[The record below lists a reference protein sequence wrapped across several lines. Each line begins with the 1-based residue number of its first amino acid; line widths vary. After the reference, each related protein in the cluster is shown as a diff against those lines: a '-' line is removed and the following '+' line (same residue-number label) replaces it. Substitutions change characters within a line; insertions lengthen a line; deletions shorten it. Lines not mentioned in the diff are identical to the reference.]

1 MRSIELIERCYQAL
15 ARRPFWI
22 LTGHFARRM
31 FSSDEPGEM
40 SMGLGVVL
48 GMLAAPGAFSSL
60 FMLDKY
66 STLLQYFRGQ
76 THFDPIRAS
85 AADEYFFI
93 VLSMT
98 ITALI
103 VVLRWNR
110 LFPDRRDFANLA
122 VLPLP
127 IYHIFLANFV
137 ALLGLAVVFAIDVN
151 CVSSIFFPTFVN
163 MDQDTA
169 AAFIHFAVPHVV
181 TVLLASFFSFFAI
194 FALVGTLMVLLPRK
208 LFRVLSL
215 YLRIVL
221 VIGTLVM
228 FFSNLFVQMLTGHV
242 PGSAAAYLPSVW
254 FLGFFETWLGITRP
268 GMAVLGE
275 RVLPALLIAVSVSV
289 LAYALSYRR
298 HFLRLAEEGD
308 ALPSSHRMFRF
319 SIPRWATRW
328 IFPSEPEW
336 GIAAFAL
343 KTLFRSEQHLLFFGG
358 YLGVGLVLV
367 AEFAVTSR
375 PDSPLPSVPPTDIL
389 AIPLLIAFFVV
400 TGLRFVSDIPAAL
413 EANWL
418 FQVSLD
424 RRCPSPASILR
435 KLMLLLVVPW
445 LLLVCGPLT
454 AHFYSWQVAALHT
467 FTVLA
472 FSLLVINMALARFR
486 KIPFTCS
493 RVPETRQLFFRFL
506 GCLSAVI
513 ILVPTLAALEQW
525 ALLRPSRFG
534 ILVILA
540 VAAAI
545 LILRYR
551 NDVPSQD
558 RVLMFEDRP
567 PPQFEWL
574 RLA

>member
-1 MRSIELIERCYQAL
+1 M

-22 LTGHFARRM
+22 LTVHFARRM
-31 FSSDEPGEM
+31 FSSDEPDEM
-40 SMGLGVVL
+40 SLGLGVVL

-76 THFDPIRAS
+76 IHFDPIRAS
-85 AADEYFFI
+85 AADEYFFV

-110 LFPDRRDFANLA
+110 LLPDRRDFANLA

-151 CVSSIFFPTFVN
+151 CVSSVFFPLFVT
-163 MDQDTA
+163 MDQDRA
-169 AAFIHFAVPHVV
+169 AAFFHFAVPHVV

-194 FALVGTLMVLLPRK
+194 FALVGTLMCVLPRK
-208 LFRVLSL
+208 VFRVLSL
-215 YLRIVL
+215 YLRILL
-221 VIGTLVM
+221 VVGTLLT
-228 FFSNLFVQMLTGHV
+228 FFSNLFIQMLAGHV
-242 PGSAAAYLPSVW
+242 PGSAASYLPSVW
-254 FLGFFETWLGITRP
+254 FLGFFESWLGITKP
-268 GMAVLGE
+268 GMALLGD
-275 RVLPALLIAVSVSV
+275 RAIHALIGVVTVSV

-308 ALPSSHRMFRF
+308 ALPSSHRMLHF
-319 SIPRWATRW
+319 SLPRWATRW
-328 IFPSEPEW
+328 VFPSEPAW
-336 GIAAFAL
+336 GIATFAL
-343 KTLFRSEQHLLFFGG
+343 KALFRSEQHLLFFGG

-375 PDSPLPSVPPTDIL
+375 PDSPLAFVPPTDIL
-389 AIPLLIAFFVV
+389 AIPLLITFFVV

-413 EANWL
+413 EANWV
-418 FQVSLD
+418 FQLSLD
-424 RRCPSPASILR
+424 QRHASPQRIMR
-435 KLMLLLVVPW
+435 KLMLLLVIPW
-445 LLLVCGPLT
+445 QILVCGPIT
-454 AHFYSWQVAALHT
+454 ARFYGWTTALLHT
-467 FTVLA
+467 VFILTI
-472 FSLLVINMALARFR
+472 SLLIVDLLLVRFH

-493 RVPETRQLFFRFL
+493 RVIETRQVFVRFL
-506 GCLSAVI
+506 LCLFAIIAV
-513 ILVPTLAALEQW
+513 VPALSELEQW

-534 ILVILA
+534 ILALL
-540 VAAAI
+540 AAAAAFAI
-545 LILRYR
+545 RKHR
-551 NDVPSQD
+551 EGQPD
-558 RVLMFEDRP
+558 RDRLLLFEDRP